1 MKEKQEMQTA
11 KIKQMRVILE
21 ESSLLGTQ
29 IISWRPSETSMT
41 RNSHAK
47 LPRRMLAVK

>member
-11 KIKQMRVILE
+11 EIKQMRVILE
-21 ESSLLGTQ
+21 ESSLPGTQ
-29 IISWRPSETSMT
+29 IISWRKSETSMT

-47 LPRRMLAVK
+47 LPRCMLAVK